1 MKGRFS
7 QVTAIL
13 VNMPLNKDCIMI
25 KMLYRLKR
33 YTAQKSLN
41 EFSIKSW
48 NNRSF
53 QSYSWLASK
62 ETCVFSAV
70 NVLSE
75 RKKDRELRNLGLN
88 NLINENPTKQNKKFI
103 CREMWLSVSAV
114 C

>member
-53 QSYSWLASK
+53 QSYS
-62 ETCVFSAV
+62 
-70 NVLSE
+70 
-75 RKKDRELRNLGLN
+75 
-88 NLINENPTKQNKKFI
+88 
-103 CREMWLSVSAV
+103 
-114 C
+114 